1 MTDAEKI
8 AAAIG
13 RRAAGITRAGSK
25 AAWVAGLLSAATER
39 VVDEDTGVTVDVE
52 LSADD
57 LRVAGGVVVAVAPR
71 VVVRVKGRYVCP
83 VGKSSGSTLAVG
95 SRVLAVKIAGAVVVV
110 PVEVL

>member
-1 MTDAEKI
+1 MTEAEKI
-8 AAAIG
+8 AAAVA

-25 AAWVAGLLSAATER
+25 AAWVAGLLSATTER

-57 LRVAGGVVVAVAPR
+57 LRVAGGVVVAIAPQ

-83 VGKSSGSTLAVG
+83 VGKASGSTITVG
-95 SRVLAVKIAGAVVVV
+95 VRVLVVQIAGAVVVI